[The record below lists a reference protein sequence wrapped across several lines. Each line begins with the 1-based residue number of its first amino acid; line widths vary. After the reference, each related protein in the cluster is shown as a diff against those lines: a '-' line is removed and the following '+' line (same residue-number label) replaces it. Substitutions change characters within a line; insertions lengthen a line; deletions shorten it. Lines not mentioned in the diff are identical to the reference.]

1 MSNHPV
7 KDEFVS
13 CTWWPWHSESYSC
26 QPPSTLQFRSSSKGS
41 LAWLQE
47 RWFATPMNWVVTL
60 GISYQKYARSFGFLS
75 RKAVCSVLSQCIV
88 CKTFHAKP
96 VTQQMKPLPTSCMM
110 AYQPPLSLSGKDL
123 FSLLYVELGGSTVK
137 RWCCLFMCLNTHAIH
152 LELVHSMNLMIVC
165 VLEDS

>member
-7 KDEFVS
+7 KYEFVS
-13 CTWWPWHSESYSC
+13 CTWWPRYSESYSC
-26 QPPSTLQFRSSSKGS
+26 QQPSTLQFRSSSKGS
-41 LAWLQE
+41 LAWLRE
-47 RWFATPMNWVVTL
+47 WWFATPMNWSVTL

-75 RKAVCSVLSQCIV
+75 RKAVCSVHGKQ
-88 CKTFHAKP
+88 
-96 VTQQMKPLPTSCMM
+96 VTQQMEPLPTSCMM

-123 FSLLYVELGGSTVK
+123 FSLLYVKLGGSTVK
-137 RWCCLFMCLNTHAIH
+137 RWCCLFMCLNTRAIH